1 MAFTLENIVCD
12 VQGLLNGSASM
23 ARGCEDYAVCVSGVR
38 LSYETFSA
46 IRERVR
52 FVGVTENF
60 KEILRFYHVKDDQI
74 PAGFCPTLRLENDS
88 TLLIDLK
95 RNINYG
101 KNGEKRATRVLYSAD
116 CANPYEIAS
125 MKNLLA
131 NITTNPSII
140 YDRFLNNE
148 KANIDHRF
156 HTREEVLSEI
166 IKVVGPGVDISVE
179 INDPFASEQQILEEV
194 SAMEEIISKY
204 QIVVKVPHL
213 GPINKDNLKSLTN
226 NTFPL
231 RYCETGVADPCSS
244 HDIALMLREHGYRVN
259 FTLMADG
266 YQTALA
272 LQAKPYFINC
282 FMRNR
287 YYHSVKMQE
296 LLKCYE
302 ATGNEQYLVEL
313 RTYLIKSYYL
323 AEKDRDMSLFE
334 VKRLAEWELTYRK
347 WNTPEGSDGLD
358 QARDCLRQLS
368 VSNLPDTRLII
379 CSMAGE
385 KMYPYIDHMLLE
397 PEFRELSEKVIISA
411 APDYLCQFTSSPAVL
426 NYNASFAKA
435 VEKK

>member
-1 MAFTLENIVCD
+1 MTIRNLELEKEKVSLAEKEKIDFLRTASHELKTPVTELNATLEN
-12 VQGLLNGSASM
+12 M
-23 ARGCEDYAVCVSGVR
+23 
-38 LSYETFSA
+38 
-46 IRERVR
+46 
-52 FVGVTENF
+52 
-60 KEILRFYHVKDDQI
+60 ILGI
-74 PAGFCPTLRLENDS
+74 
-88 TLLIDLK
+88 
-95 RNINYG
+95 
-101 KNGEKRATRVLYSAD
+101 GE
-116 CANPYEIAS
+116 
-125 MKNLLA
+125 
-131 NITTNPSII
+131 
-140 YDRFLNNE
+140 
-148 KANIDHRF
+148 
-156 HTREEVLSEI
+156 
-166 IKVVGPGVDISVE
+166 
-179 INDPFASEQQILEEV
+179 
-194 SAMEEIISKY
+194 
-204 QIVVKVPHL
+204 
-213 GPINKDNLKSLTN
+213 
-226 NTFPL
+226 
-231 RYCETGVADPCSS
+231 
-244 HDIALMLREHGYRVN
+244 
-259 FTLMADG
+259 
-266 YQTALA
+266 
-272 LQAKPYFINC
+272 YFINC